1 MNITKQTNKA
11 IPASQMINISTLTG
25 RLFGIAALLLLASLS
40 LTGCGGGA
48 STESNPNLGSI
59 GPVGYTGPA
68 CQTGSSEQL
77 CRAFQLEIWPQ
88 LKQNCGNCHVPGTQ
102 EPSFA
107 RNDNINNAYN
117 AAITVADLASP
128 ASSRMV
134 VRVGNGHNCWLATN
148 AECAQVMT
156 GWIQNWAGVSGSGS
170 GSGSRTITLVPP
182 VYRAP
187 GTSRTFPAN
196 ATDNSPN
203 SFAETVY
210 PVLRAN
216 CVGCHSETAPAA
228 SRQSPFFAS
237 PDVNTAYDE
246 AKAKIDLSDGDIDPN
261 SAIDMDP
268 DVPATEKQEKSRLVI
283 RLRDEAHNC
292 FNNDCEYSALTMR
305 NAIIQFASGISASGI
320 DPSLVTSGAL
330 TFGEGLIASGGNRYE
345 NNVIAQWEFK
355 AGSGMVVSDV
365 SGVGDP
371 LSLTLTGNVAWVG
384 GYGVDFMGGRAQASI
399 SNSKL
404 YDRIDE
410 SAGGSGEYSIE
421 AWVVPA
427 NVTQQ
432 DRTIIGYDLGNNAR
446 NFNLGQRLYNYEFRN
461 RTSTSDANGNPAL
474 ATADGD
480 EVLQAT
486 LQHVVVT
493 SSPTGGRHIYVNG
506 VEVASDSATSP
517 INTWGNNYAF
527 VLGADATGA
536 NNWLGKVRFAAIFDR
551 ALTPAQIQQNYDA
564 GVGEKRFLL
573 FDVGNIDG
581 VQPGSYIM
589 FEVSQFDTYSYLF
602 YNPVFINLDTA
613 WTPTASI
620 PIKGIRIGINGR
632 LASLGQAYAP
642 IDTSI
647 TAATYDSTAGQN
659 LSTIGTII
667 PLENGPDSD
676 EFFLSFEV
684 IGNQTNP
691 YAENDPP
698 APPRAEPVA
707 GTDIGLRTFEEI
719 NVTMSD
725 LTGVPTTNTAISG
738 TNGVYTVYRQQFP
751 SVENISTFLSSH
763 QMAISQLAMTYC
775 DELVSNRGTIT
786 RAAYF
791 PGVDFSAG
799 LPADRSA
806 IIDPLLTRM
815 VNVDTAVPAKN
826 LTSQPAESDLR
837 AELDSLM
844 DTMCAST
851 ACTTGART
859 TQVVT
864 AACAVALGTA
874 TMLIQ

>member
-1 MNITKQTNKA
+1 MNITNQTDSA
-11 IPASQMINISTLTG
+11 MPAGYRVNTPGLIG
-25 RLFGIAALLLLASLS
+25 RSFFGLAALLLLASIS

-59 GPVGYTGPA
+59 GPVGYTGPD
-68 CQTGSSEQL
+68 CQSGSSEQL

-88 LKQNCGNCHVPGTQ
+88 LKTNCGSCHVPGTQ

-117 AAITVADLASP
+117 AAITVADLAAP
-128 ASSRMV
+128 ATSRMV

-156 GWIQNWAGVSGSGS
+156 GWIQSWAGVSGSGS
-170 GSGSRTITLVPP
+170 GSGSRTVTLTPP
-182 VYRAP
+182 VYRVP
-187 GTSRTFPAN
+187 GASRTFPAN

-216 CVGCHSETAPAA
+216 CVGCHAETAPAA

-237 PDVNTAYDE
+237 PDVSTAYDE

-268 DVPATEKQEKSRLVI
+268 TVPATQKQEKSRLVI

-292 FNNDCEYSALTMR
+292 FNNNDCQSSALTMR
-305 NAIIQFASGISASGI
+305 NAIIRFASGLGASGI
-320 DPSLVTSGAL
+320 DPNLVVISGAL
-330 TFGEGLIASGGNRYE
+330 TFGEGLIASGGSRDE
-345 NNVIAQWEFK
+345 SNVIAQWEFK
-355 AGSGMVVSDV
+355 AGAGTVVSDV

-371 LSLTLTGNVAWVG
+371 LSLTLTGNTAWVG
-384 GYGVDFMGGRAQASI
+384 GYGIDFMGGRAQASI

-404 YDRIDE
+404 HDRIDQG
-410 SAGGSGEYSIE
+410 AGGSGEYSIE
-421 AWVVPA
+421 AWVTPA
-427 NVTQQ
+427 NVSQQ

-446 NFNLGQRLYNYEFRN
+446 NFNLGQTLYNYEFRN

-474 ATADGD
+474 ATPDAA
-480 EVLQAT
+480 EALQAT

-493 SSPTGGRHIYVNG
+493 SSPGGRQIYVNG
-506 VEVASDSATSP
+506 VEVASETTSATA
-517 INTWGNNYAF
+517 NTWGDNYAF

-536 NNWLGKVRFAAIFDR
+536 NNWLGKVRFAAIYDR
-551 ALTPAQIQQNYDA
+551 VMTPAQILQNYDA

-581 VQPGSYIM
+581 VPPGSYIM

-613 WTPTASI
+613 WTPAASI
-620 PIKGIRIGINGR
+620 PIKGMRIGINGR
-632 LASLGQAYAP
+632 LATLGQAYAP
-642 IDTSI
+642 INTSI
-647 TAATYDSTAGQN
+647 TAASYDSTVGQN

-684 IGNQTNP
+684 IGNETNS
-691 YAENDPP
+691 YTEVDPA

-707 GTDIGLRTFEEI
+707 SPDIGLRTFEEI
-719 NVTMSD
+719 NTTMSD
-725 LTGVPTTNTAISG
+725 LTGVPTTNAAISG
-738 TNGVYTVYRQQFP
+738 TNGVYTVYKQQFP
-751 SVENISTFLSSH
+751 SVENITTFLSSH
-763 QMAISQLAMTYC
+763 QMAIAQLAMTYC
-775 DELVSNRGTIT
+775 DELVSDSTL

-791 PGVDFSAG
+791 PGVNFSAG
-799 LPADRSA
+799 LPANRSA

-815 VNVDTAVPAKN
+815 VNVNSDPAKN
-826 LTSQPAESDLR
+826 LTSQPAESDMR
-837 AELDSLM
+837 TELNSLM
-844 DTMCAST
+844 DTMCASA

-864 AACAVALGTA
+864 AACAVALGSA